1 MNSVETDIYRVSDVK
16 LFFFWIAF
24 FGTFANK
31 FGYSEVPKKN
41 VTFLII
47 FSYQHGLITLE
58 SGIDVGQRITVGPGI
73 FV

>member
-41 VTFLII
+41 VTFLIL
-47 FSYQHGLITLE
+47 FSYPHGLIRTYKFLCFWE
-58 SGIDVGQRITVGPGI
+58 KFPPTV
-73 FV
+73 

>member
-41 VTFLII
+41 VTF
-47 FSYQHGLITLE
+47 SYSFGGFFPTYTAYLGHT
-58 SGIDVGQRITVGPGI
+58 R
-73 FV
+73 